1 MSAVPK
7 HGSADIPYGQ
17 PPRRTPHGAVLLD
30 RPAVAADLDRLPP
43 TWRGEIIQGT
53 LYAFPR
59 PSAPHQQAGD
69 SVLEGLRGPFQRGQ
83 GGPGGWWILTEP
95 GVKLPETEEFSP
107 DVAGWRRERLA
118 RWPRKGP
125 ITLAPD
131 WVCEVYS
138 PSTRSY
144 DNVIKRRFYAAIG
157 VSYLWYV
164 DPLDRT
170 LTAAKLFDGRWLEL
184 GAWRDD
190 EKPRVEPFE
199 DVVLDLA
206 SWWEGIED
214 EDATTPS
221 PEPPSTEG

>member
-1 MSAVPK
+1 MSTAPRRSPSDLFR
-7 HGSADIPYGQ
+7 GE
-17 PPRRTPHGAVLLD
+17 PPRRTPHGAVLLG
-30 RPAVAADLDRLPP
+30 RPAISADLDSLPP
-43 TWRGEIIQGT
+43 TWRGEIIEGT

-69 SVLEGLRGPFQRGQ
+69 SVLEGVRGPFQHGR
-83 GGPGGWWILTEP
+83 GGPGGWRILTKP
-95 GVKLPETEEFSP
+95 GVKLPGTEEFSP
-107 DVAGWRRERLA
+107 DVAGWRRERLP
-118 RWPRKGP
+118 RLPRKGP
-125 ITLAPD
+125 IPIAPD

-144 DNVIKRRFYAAIG
+144 DNVIKRRFSAAIA

-170 LTAAKLFDGRWLEL
+170 LTAAKLFEGRWLEL

-190 EKPRVEPFE
+190 ERPRVEPFE
-199 DVVLDLA
+199 HVELDLA

-214 EDATTPS
+214 EDASDPS